1 MQLYRIG
8 PARWLPVLNGRG
20 ASFEEG
26 GRWNEPGDPVLYLGT
41 SVSVAMLEMGNYLP
55 SPRLVPASYRIGIFE
70 VPDDTIDRWALADLP
85 DDWNLYPHPTS
96 TRALGSAWLRA
107 NRNLVLLL
115 PSCAVPG
122 GLEDI
127 AVINPLHPRRDEVI
141 LIDATQQ
148 GIYNPRAFRGV

>member
-1 MQLYRIG
+1 MRLYRIG

-20 ASFEEG
+20 GSFENG

-55 SPRLVPASYRIGIFE
+55 SPRLVPASYRVGIFD
-70 VPDDTIDRWALADLP
+70 VPDDAVDTWTLDDLP
-85 DDWNLYPHPTS
+85 DDWNLYPHPGS
-96 TRALGSAWLRA
+96 TRAMGSEWLRS
-107 NRNLVLLL
+107 NHNLVLLV

-122 GLEDI
+122 GLENI
-127 AVINPLHPRRDEVI
+127 AVINPRHPRMSEVG

-148 GIYNPRAFRGV
+148 AIYNPRVFQGV